1 MAGRSGRDGGLS
13 QVPAGTFAPPPAR
26 YLHLPSGS
34 HPPVT
39 EDAAP
44 LIAVVV
50 VEQPVEAGW
59 QDHVS
64 EWLVASRCHYMC
76 AWGLDAG
83 SWDDS
88 VDWASRR
95 LNGADELS
103 YDTWVMTTWHD
114 RETLDEVFWYAGH
127 CAQHPTI
134 DLERVLVVH
143 VAASSIEAA
152 MLKRYAD
159 AQISGDDD

>member
-13 QVPAGTFAPPPAR
+13 QLPAETFAPPPAR

-34 HPPVT
+34 HLPVN

-44 LIAVVV
+44 FIAVVV

-76 AWGLDAG
+76 AWGLDAS

-95 LNGADELS
+95 LNGADELP
-103 YDTWVMTTWHD
+103 DDKWVMTTWHD
-114 RETLDEVFWYAGH
+114 HESLDQVFRYAGH

-134 DLERVLVVH
+134 DLERVLIVH
-143 VAASSIEAA
+143 VAGGSAEDA
-152 MLKRYAD
+152 MLTRYAE
-159 AQISGDDD
+159 AQHGAQDH